1 MHKPRNKFIVLKVN
15 GKVKDIVYESP
26 SDIGVGKEGLEAEY
40 KKESVGLF
48 SLFHMA
54 V

>member
-15 GKVKDIVYESP
+15 GKVEHIVYEFP
-26 SDIGVGKEGLEAEY
+26 SDMGVGKERDEAEY

-48 SLFHMA
+48 NLLHM
-54 V
+54 VV

>member
-1 MHKPRNKFIVLKVN
+1 MHKPRNKFVVLKVN
-15 GKVKDIVYESP
+15 GKVEDIVYESP